1 MHGVRYQTSKA
12 QNQVL
17 KSKKTK
23 SQFLENLKNE
33 KKLILVTQNQ
43 GKLLA
48 FVIGGGLL
56 LFIGQEAFNGQSGPN
71 NTIGVV
77 MGEEIDAM
85 YYRQEVQEEM
95 QRNRRQRPQLTDAD
109 REQIENNVWNRLTM
123 TKVIDAQRKA
133 LGIEVTPQEI
143 FDVTSIN
150 PDQAIKGAFTD
161 PKTGEFSAA
170 LMSDFISNLD
180 TYFHNCY

>member
-1 MHGVRYQTSKA
+1 MAGVYYLS
-12 QNQVL
+12 V
-17 KSKKTK
+17 
-23 SQFLENLKNE
+23 
-33 KKLILVTQNQ
+33 KKLN
-43 GKLLA
+43 
-48 FVIGGGLL
+48 
-56 LFIGQEAFNGQSGPN
+56 EGPN

-95 QRNRRQRPQLTDAD
+95 QRNRSQRPQLTDAD

-143 FDVTSIN
+143 FDVTSLTLIRLLKELL
-150 PDQAIKGAFTD
+150 QIQRQ
-161 PKTGEFSAA
+161 ESLA
-170 LMSDFISNLD
+170 LL
-180 TYFHNCY
+180 